1 MTEGTVA
8 MVQGLAALAV
18 LAAFLFGVAAATF
31 LREGR
36 DRRRLSYRARRI
48 ARQRLPSADSR
59 RLPAGLA
66 LAVRLGAAQKG
77 GSAGPGRGLSRR
89 LDGHLLRFAERA
101 GFGDELSGVGLR
113 RASERLALAGAAAGA
128 AVGAALSAEL
138 TMLLGIAGCVAG
150 GGLCARE
157 LKGIE
162 RQRKR
167 GLVREL
173 PEMLDVMALGLRSGM
188 AFDQAMGLYA
198 RHFDTALAADC
209 ERAME
214 LWSSG
219 LASREEALQRLS
231 QGYDSPQLDRIV
243 RGMARC
249 LRLGT
254 PLAGMLDEAAAE
266 ARAQHK
272 AQLQERVAKAPV
284 KMMVPTAAFMLP
296 ALLLLV
302 LGPVLLQLAE

>member
-1 MTEGTVA
+1 

-18 LAAFLFGVAAATF
+18 LAAFLFGIAAAAF

-48 ARQRLPSADSR
+48 ARQRLSGADSR
-59 RLPAGLA
+59 RLPASLA
-66 LAVRLGAAQKG
+66 LASRLGVVQEG
-77 GSAGPGRGLSRR
+77 RREAGRRGLSKR
-89 LDGHLLRFAERA
+89 LDGHLFRLAERA
-101 GFGDELSGVGLR
+101 GLDGELSGSGLR

-128 AVGAALSAEL
+128 GLGVALSAEL
-138 TMLLGIAGCVAG
+138 AMLLGIAGCVAG

-157 LKGIE
+157 LKGVE

-167 GLVREL
+167 GLAREL
-173 PEMLDVMALGLRSGM
+173 PEMLEVMALGLRSGM

-209 ERAME
+209 ERAMG
-214 LWSSG
+214 LWSAG

-231 QGYDSPQLDRIV
+231 RGYDSPQLDRIV

>member
-89 LDGHLLRFAERA
+89 LDGHLLRLAERA

-150 GGLCARE
+150 GGLCA
-157 LKGIE
+157 
-162 RQRKR
+162 
-167 GLVREL
+167 REL